1 MLYRGLV
8 LPRTLPNINIKELLQ
23 IEMLLLLETFFRSSP
38 DQPNEFTG
46 NELRIEAEERRHPG
60 DRLPLVLGCPDVP
73 AGQVVQQERQKHH
86 CFKLIVS
93 IGEVVYGQHQGKVDV
108 DGGQDKVD
116 ESKGNSFFDILTSV
130 WCVLC
135 EEFHF

>member
-1 MLYRGLV
+1 MLCRGLV

-46 NELRIEAEERRHPG
+46 NELRIEA
-60 DRLPLVLGCPDVP
+60 GCPDVP

-93 IGEVVYGQHQGKVDV
+93 IGEIVYGQHQGKVDV

-116 ESKGNSFFDILTSV
+116 ESKGNSFFDILPSV

-135 EEFHF
+135 EEED